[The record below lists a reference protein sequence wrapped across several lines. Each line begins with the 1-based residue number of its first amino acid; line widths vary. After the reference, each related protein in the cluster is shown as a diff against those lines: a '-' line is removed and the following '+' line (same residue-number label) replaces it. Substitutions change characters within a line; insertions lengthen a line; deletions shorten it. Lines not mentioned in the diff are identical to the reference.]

1 MESFSKS
8 KILFLVQ
15 LPPPL
20 HGVSTM
26 NKYLIESKPILDEF
40 EISIVQLK
48 FSKSLSD
55 LRAISLI
62 KLVRMFV
69 IGFRII
75 KKLFFLRPEA
85 VYYTIT
91 PTGNAFYRDA
101 VYVIILKMFKLK
113 RIYHLHGKGIK
124 NYANKRK
131 INKILYKFVFKNSYV
146 ICMSDMLHDELDAFH
161 PKNIFTVNNGIEV
174 INYEEKKADKVQ
186 LLFLSN
192 LIEDKGLFDFL
203 STLKYLKD
211 LEPLFYATIIGNPSN
226 VSERQLLDFIKS
238 NNITNITYE
247 GAKYGNDK
255 YEYLKKPTI
264 LIFPTRNDTFPLVI
278 LEAMQFGAP
287 VISTVEGA
295 IPDIIDDTV
304 TGFLVPKSNPE
315 AIAEKVRFLL
325 NNPTERIKMGEN
337 GKNKFQNRYKLSIFE
352 KNVKSVFHT
361 VITSNPLN

>member
-1 MESFSKS
+1 MKYFPKS
-8 KILFLVQ
+8 RILFLVQ

-26 NKYLIESKPILDEF
+26 NKYLVESKSIFDEF
-40 EISIVQLK
+40 EISVVQLK

-55 LRAISLI
+55 LRTFSLMKLIRMIAI
-62 KLVRMFV
+62 
-69 IGFRII
+69 GCRII
-75 KKLFFLRPEA
+75 RELIFFRPKA

-101 VYVIILKMFKLK
+101 FYVIILKVFKVK
-113 RIYHLHGKGIK
+113 RIYHLHGKGITD
-124 NYANKRK
+124 YSNKRN
-131 INKILYKFVFKNSYV
+131 INRMLYKFVFKNSYV
-146 ICMSDMLHDELDAFH
+146 ICMSDMLHHEVDAFC
-161 PKNIFTVNNGIEV
+161 PQKIFTVNNGIEV
-174 INYEEKKADKVQ
+174 IEYKGKQEYKVQ

-203 STLKYLKD
+203 SSLKYLKGV
-211 LEPLFYATIIGNPSN
+211 ESLFYATIIGNPSN

-295 IPDIIDDTV
+295 IPDIVDDTV
-304 TGFLVPKSNPE
+304 TGFLVPKSSPE
-315 AIAEKVRFLL
+315 AIAEKVKFLL
-325 NNPTERIKMGEN
+325 NNPADRIKMGEN
-337 GKNKFQNRYKLSIFE
+337 GKSKFQNRYKLSSFE
-352 KNVKSVFHT
+352 RNIKSVFQA
-361 VITSNPLN
+361 VITPNP